1 MLLLLLRRLLLLR
14 KGPWKVSEKGMRE
27 PMIGKDG
34 RKGETTTSVIGA
46 LRFSVE
52 GGDMCFDQKC
62 AKKLSQK
69 CLVCHGLPRRAS
81 CAFFSRYQ

>member
-14 KGPWKVSEKGMRE
+14 KGPWKVLEKGMRE

-62 AKKLSQK
+62 EEK